1 MSRRGRN
8 GTDERMRAEARGWV
22 CGSRL
27 RLDDMIQK
35 LGRALST
42 VFPMLPIYLHFEF
55 LPAIVRYSAHCLWF
69 INLMFNFWIRRPHNF
84 FHLRHAT
91 NESLSSRASESSLV
105 IYVVKNVGLP
115 DTAMQLLVEQ
125 LQVARELRAQL
136 QVALELQKRLPFCEI
151 RWRAGYYKND

>member
-1 MSRRGRN
+1 MN
-8 GTDERMRAEARGWV
+8 GWGLRLEAGSAARGW
-22 CGSRL
+22 GS
-27 RLDDMIQK
+27 MIWSK
-35 LGRALST
+35 SWGGLSAQF
-42 VFPMLPIYLHFEF
+42 FPMLPIYLHFEF

-84 FHLRHAT
+84 FHLRRAT
-91 NESLSSRASESSLV
+91 NESLSARASESSLV

-125 LQVARELRAQL
+125 LEVARELRAQL
-136 QVALELQKRLPFCEI
+136 QVARELQKRLPFCKI